1 MIYCDVSHNYF
12 LYLFSLCFII
22 DPSYYYKNICKADYL
37 TCNLNPF
44 NAAYFVI
51 NMAFWITAVFCSVSE

>member
-44 NAAYFVI
+44 NAAYFCHQYGLLNNGYVL
-51 NMAFWITAVFCSVSE
+51 

>member
-37 TCNLNPF
+37 TWNLNPF
-44 NAAYFVI
+44 NAAYFCHPYGLLNKGYVL
-51 NMAFWITAVFCSVSE
+51 